1 MDLVEAAQKLAAI
14 GAGLNRQTEAANH
27 LAGAV
32 AQQRESLV
40 MMAQEAQE
48 ISEYIPEVL
57 AAAEAFGLTNNIEPL
72 GAAIEKVQEVVGF
85 IVAALTE
92 QEEADRYLQQLGQST
107 VGGEGAIEDALTL
120 LNGVTEP

>member
-27 LAGAV
+27 LAQAV
-32 AQQRESLV
+32 EQQRESLAT
-40 MMAQEAQE
+40 MAQEAQE
-48 ISEYIPEVL
+48 IVEYIPEAL
-57 AAAEAFGLTNNIEPL
+57 AAADAFGLTNNIEPL

-92 QEEADRYLQQLGQST
+92 QEEANRYLQQLSSST
-107 VGGEGAIEDALTL
+107 VGGEGAIDDALTL